1 MVDPVRY
8 EDALEQ
14 VQTLVEEESYEAAGA
29 VLRGLHP
36 ADAAEV
42 LAELE
47 GEEQAQLMRQL
58 ETEQIASVFEQMYEE
73 DMVDAAEHLDKETL
87 ADVLDEMEPDTAAD
101 LLGELEPDEAAEL
114 IEEMDDATEVVSL
127 LAYPEESAGGI
138 MNLPPPSLRRWM
150 KVREAVVF
158 LREHYQDAEEIYYLY
173 VLDRNARLIG
183 LVNLRAMVLA
193 DPEVT
198 IESIMRR
205 DIVSV
210 IVDADQEEAAQLLA
224 RYDLLAVP
232 VVDHEDRLVGI
243 ISVDDLVD
251 VIEEEATEDI
261 YHLAQMGAD
270 SALFSPIPDSLRNR
284 LPWLGVNLVTAF
296 IASSV
301 VAFFEPTIEKA
312 TILAAFMPIVAG
324 QGGNAGTQSMT
335 VVVRSLAL
343 REVEPSDTGS
353 ALWHEA
359 RVGMVNGLVMGLGI
373 GLIIWMVTQNPVI
386 GLAIGLAMFGNMI
399 VAATFGT
406 LVPMIL
412 SLFGIDPALASSIFV
427 TTATDVFGFF
437 LFLGNATLLMNLIQQ
452 YPM

>member
-8 EDALEQ
+8 ENAIEQ
-14 VQTLVEEESYEAAGA
+14 VETLLDKDKHEEAANL
-29 VLRGLHP
+29 LRGLHP

-47 GEEQAQLMRQL
+47 GEDQARLIRQL
-58 ETEQIASVFEQMYEE
+58 ETGQIASVFEQMYEE
-73 DMVDAAEHLDKETL
+73 DMVEAAEHLDIQTL
-87 ADVLDEMEPDTAAD
+87 ADVLDEMEPDAAAD
-101 LLGELEPDEAAEL
+101 LLGELEPEEAAEL
-114 IEEMDDATEVVSL
+114 IEEMDDAAEVVSL

-210 IVDADQEEAAQLLA
+210 SVDSDQEEAAQLLA
-224 RYDLLAVP
+224 RYDMLAVP
-232 VVDHEDRLVGI
+232 VVDQEDRLVGI

-270 SALFSPIPDSLRNR
+270 SALFSPIPEALRNR
-284 LPWLGVNLVTAF
+284 LPWLGVNLITAF

-301 VAFFEPTIEKA
+301 VALFEPTIEKA
-312 TILAAFMPIVAG
+312 TLLAAFMPIVAG

-343 REVEPSDTGS
+343 REVETKDTLS

-359 RVGMVNGLVMGLGI
+359 RVGMVNGLTMGIGI
-373 GLIIWMVTQNPVI
+373 GLIIWLVTQNPGI
-386 GLAIGLAMFGNMI
+386 GVAIGLAMFANMI

-406 LVPMIL
+406 LVPMTL
-412 SLFGIDPALASSIFV
+412 SHFGVDPALASSIFV

-437 LFLGNATLLMNLIQQ
+437 LFLGNASLLMNLILRF
-452 YPM
+452 PT